1 MPDISTWLLA
11 ATVLIAAVT
20 AAYHGSRRPLA
31 PRRIPLPTTR
41 PLPRRP
47 K

>member
-11 ATVLIAAVT
+11 ATMLIAAAV
-20 AAYHGSRRPLA
+20 AAYHGTRRPLA
-31 PRRIPLPTTR
+31 LRRIPLPTTR

-47 K
+47 R

>member
-11 ATVLIAAVT
+11 ATMLIAAVT
-20 AAYHGSRRPLA
+20 AYHGRRRPLA

-47 K
+47 R

>member
-11 ATVLIAAVT
+11 ATMLIAAAT
-20 AAYHGSRRPLA
+20 AAYHGRRRSLA

-41 PLPRRP
+41 LLPWRP
-47 K
+47 R